1 MNDSKLGAALRSVC
15 EPDLEL
21 LCSFSGEE
29 YEFSEGFERR
39 MKSVFRPQK
48 RISIKNRI
56 KTALIVAAIFATV
69 AFFGGFV
76 VGYVLGKEDAE
87 V

>member
-1 MNDSKLGAALRSVC
+1 MW
-15 EPDLEL
+15 
-21 LCSFSGEE
+21 
-29 YEFSEGFERR
+29 
-39 MKSVFRPQK
+39 
-48 RISIKNRI
+48 
-56 KTALIVAAIFATV
+56 IVAAIFATV

>member
-1 MNDSKLGAALRSVC
+1 MLPV
-15 EPDLEL
+15 LEAGNRNEGPVRQPAEML
-21 LCSFSGEE
+21 QRTDGVSTGGER
-29 YEFSEGFERR
+29 EGQT
-39 MKSVFRPQK
+39 MW
-48 RISIKNRI
+48 
-56 KTALIVAAIFATV
+56 IVAAIFATV